1 MPTKK
6 SNGKGVEHP
15 LLTKIKERS
24 AILEETI
31 SAVREKRLS
40 TDIGATL
47 AKLSDSDSRYRG
59 EILKEAIFDAKHH
72 PERERPC
79 FADQ

>member
-1 MPTKK
+1 MSKR
-6 SNGKGVEHP
+6 SNGKEATHT

-31 SAVREKRLS
+31 TAIKDKQLS
-40 TDIGATL
+40 PEIGATL
-47 AKLSDSDSRYRG
+47 AKLSDADSRYRR
-59 EILKEAIFDAKHH
+59 EILNEAIFDAKHH
-72 PERERPC
+72 PEKPKPC